1 MKRLERRRTTTIRW
15 GGAVR
20 VLFSLV
26 MLIVMAAAFLPP
38 ISFAQEEDNF
48 APGSVGPEG
57 DFLHA
62 RKMYDRG
69 MYDFAAS
76 EFELFLKAYPNHE
89 YAGDAAL
96 WLAKSL
102 QHQDLIP
109 TARNAYERAAVYLL
123 DSTRAVEAMHRAA
136 EMDLLLCDTS
146 RAIDR
151 YLAVQVLYPD
161 AQTLPRTLLRAAK
174 LQLAIRDWQATERTL
189 NILLR
194 DFPGTEW
201 EFEARLLLAQSYA
214 GQHDLPPAITEAQ
227 SVAMHT
233 SSDSLKVT
241 AGLFLGRWELQRL
254 DPKAAEQIWT
264 QVLEG
269 MADVPFASQ
278 AALELAKLRFRSGD
292 GGGARLM
299 FERASRMAPD
309 STQQARVDLAFAD
322 LMFREG
328 NNDAARTLYAA
339 ADSMGTLLQQG
350 WCLARANKPIQAT
363 SAFAGAMAS
372 EDHTIQLAATL
383 AAADLSYATDDPTP
397 HLYVQAVNACDEL
410 LLKQSIRLHGATTIG
425 VTDPDAALTFLRE
438 TEPVSRAT
446 TPFDDDLLW
455 LSAGLHARLGAYET
469 AAELFERFAS
479 LYPASPHRYDAAER
493 AEFLGEQVIVSGQS
507 DDALIPLLSELAQP
521 DVTPAAKIDLAAMY
535 LHSFKRPQPAMTL
548 LLPLVAGESIPP
560 DVRNRARDLYA
571 DALWMEWQ
579 QASHGSSA
587 EPLQVSDGLR
597 GRAASLLE
605 TWSALY
611 RDDFDSLQTDAKR
624 MWRYNTLQ
632 DLTVTVAST
641 LTRQQRND
649 WSRYLALHPDAGHND
664 AVRLILA
671 DAFTH
676 RLEGDSE
683 SELDS
688 LYHTTLDTVLS
699 GDLSSRT
706 TRQALLIAFQQELVA
721 DSIAKADSF
730 ARRLLEAPDSPEMTE
745 AALYWITQRP
755 SQSEAA
761 TAGDWLLNQAPYVPQ
776 IEENAPQVIDHLLGT
791 FARDG
796 DPATAQAVVAWI
808 EASDPTQP
816 SFVKPVL
823 AAGDNLLLSA
833 LNAEARG
840 DTLNALFDYTAY
852 LAQRTSPMASL
863 RLARLYHQGGK
874 WEYALPMYEQAVRR
888 SPDDPTLQP
897 LRRQLTHWAFRGGEY
912 AKAHEWARTA
922 SEHETNPDTA
932 FALDE
937 LGVVALYRGGLMDK
951 ALPETKAFEGWHKQ
965 DPKLDQALARF
976 ELEKGRFYSSKQ
988 QYNNSLKA
996 YKAVMN
1002 KYEDTDQAPWAKYEL
1017 ARDYMDQGEADKAYE
1032 MLIELS
1038 ADVPDH
1044 PVMGNVYWLL
1054 GNYYASKQNYFDAFN
1069 KYEEVLADSA
1079 YIDSWPY
1086 VLGNQVRAFKD
1097 AGFYEGAMRAARKYL
1112 ELYPDAPDAFDHR
1125 MNLALSYHETGHYDL
1140 AISQFRRAMTFAE
1153 GEDYAA
1159 CQFYIAEA
1167 LERDGR
1173 LKEAVSE
1180 YLRVV
1185 HLNRA
1190 TKLKWGVTA
1199 LYAAGRVLERLN
1211 EPERAKQMYREIVRR
1226 EGLGSPFGRRADE
1239 QVKRLEMFQE
1249 ERAAVE
1255 EGR

>member
-1 MKRLERRRTTTIRW
+1 MKRLERRRTITIRW

-26 MLIVMAAAFLPP
+26 VLIVMVVAVVPSIA
-38 ISFAQEEDNF
+38 SAQEEDEF

-62 RKMYDRG
+62 RKLYDRG
-69 MYDFAAS
+69 LYDFAAS

-102 QHQDLIP
+102 QHQDLISS
-109 TARNAYERAAVYLL
+109 ARNAYERAAVYLL

-136 EMDLLLCDTS
+136 EMDLLLGDTT

-161 AQTLPRTLLRAAK
+161 AETLPRTLVRAAK

-214 GQHDLPPAITEAQ
+214 GQHDLPPAIEEAKA
-227 SVAMHT
+227 VAMHT

-241 AGLFLGRWELQRL
+241 AGLFLGRWELRRL

-269 MADVPFASQ
+269 MADVTYASQ

-292 GGGARLM
+292 GDGARLM

-309 STQQARVDLAFAD
+309 STQHSRVDLAFAE

-328 NNDAARTLYAA
+328 NYDAARTLFAA

-350 WCLARANKPIQAT
+350 WCLQRSSKPVQAA
-363 SAFAGAMAS
+363 SAFAGAMAG
-372 EDHTIQLAATL
+372 DDPAIQLAATL
-383 AAADLSYATDDPTP
+383 AAADLSYETGDPTP
-397 HLYVQAVNACDEL
+397 HLYVQAVNACDDL
-410 LLKQSIRLHGATTIG
+410 LLKQSIRLHAAKTIGATE
-425 VTDPDAALTFLRE
+425 PEAALTFLRE

-455 LSAGLHARLGAYET
+455 LSAELRARPGDTET
-469 AAELFERFAS
+469 AAELFERFAT
-479 LYPASPHRYDAAER
+479 LYPASPHRYDAEER
-493 AEFLGEQVIVSGQS
+493 ADFLREHVIASEQS
-507 DDALIPLLSELAQP
+507 DDALIPLLSELVKP

-548 LLPLVAGESIPP
+548 LLLLVNGENNPP
-560 DVRNRARDLYA
+560 EVRNRARDMYA

-579 QASHGSSA
+579 QASHGPGA
-587 EPLQVSDGLR
+587 EALSVSDGLR

-611 RDDFDSLQTDAKR
+611 RDAFDSLQADPVRA
-624 MWRYNTLQ
+624 WRYNTLQ

-649 WSRYLALHPDAGHND
+649 WSRYLASHPNAEHNAD
-664 AVRLILA
+664 VRLILA
-671 DAFTH
+671 DAYTH
-676 RLEGDSE
+676 KLEGDNE
-683 SELDS
+683 SEMDS
-688 LYHTTLDTVLS
+688 LYHATLDPVLS
-699 GDLSSRT
+699 GELSSRA
-706 TRQALLIAFQQELVA
+706 TRQALLSAFQQELAA
-721 DSIAKADSF
+721 DSIANADSL
-730 ARRLLEAPDSPEMTE
+730 ARTLLNAPDSPEKTDV
-745 AALYWITQRP
+745 ALYWITQRP
-755 SQSEAA
+755 SQPEAA
-761 TAGDWLLNQAPYVPQ
+761 TAGEWLLNQAPYVTQ
-776 IEENAPQVIDHLLGT
+776 IEANAPEVLDHLLGT
-791 FARDG
+791 FGRDG
-796 DPATAQAVVAWI
+796 NPATAQTVVGWV
-808 EASDPTQP
+808 EAREPARPT
-816 SFVKPVL
+816 FVDPVL
-823 AAGDNLLLSA
+823 ASGDNLLLSA
-833 LNAEARG
+833 LNAEAHG

-852 LAQRTSPMASL
+852 LATQSSPMASL

-874 WEYALPMYEQAVRR
+874 WEYALPLYEQAIRR

-897 LRRQLTHWAFRGGEY
+897 LRRQLTHWAFRGGQY

-965 DPKLDQALARF
+965 DPKLDHALARF

-996 YKAVMN
+996 YKTVMN

-1038 ADVPDH
+1038 DDVPSH

-1054 GNYYASKQNYFDAFN
+1054 GNYYASQQNYFDAFN
-1069 KYEEVLADSA
+1069 KYEQVLADSA

-1086 VLGNQVRAFKD
+1086 VLGNQIRAFKD

-1167 LERDGR
+1167 MERDGR